1 MEKNTKQ
8 TIKSVLL
15 EMKLSVELQENHSP
29 NWWIDKALM
38 LNVLWQDLKESMTK
52 FEMVYKSEVVEL
64 IEQGKKISEAER
76 IVEAKSE
83 NYKMFKYLQGRDKI
97 VDEFIKLAKCRAKI
111 ENNFE

>member
-1 MEKNTKQ
+1 MNTKQ

-15 EMKLSVELQENHSP
+15 EMKLSVELQETHSP

-38 LNVLWQDLKESMTK
+38 LNVLWQDLKEEMTK
-52 FEMVYKSEVVEL
+52 WEMLYNQEIVDY

-83 NYKMFKYLQGRDKI
+83 NYRMYKYLQGRDKI